1 MKVSIYS
8 IQKTLFEGEAKELI
22 AHTSEGQITVLDDH
36 LPLITA
42 LVGHLVE
49 VVGKNNERKEV
60 PLESGFLE
68 VRPESEVVIL
78 ANS

>member
-1 MKVSIYS
+1 MRVLIYS

-22 AHTSEGQITVLDDH
+22 ARTSEGQITVLDDH
-36 LPLITA
+36 LPLITS
-42 LVGHLVE
+42 LVGPSVE